1 MYHNFASD
9 LSGHQL
15 TVPFVYNIDQN
26 SIYINIYIY
35 IYISSHTGL
44 VIKYRL
50 D

>member
-1 MYHNFASD
+1 MYHHFASD

-26 SIYINIYIY
+26 SIYIY

>member
-1 MYHNFASD
+1 MYHHFASD

-26 SIYINIYIY
+26 YIYIY